1 MRVTLPE
8 NTQRA
13 SVMTAPGEH
22 YAKEIATA
30 GNEFAYSIYRHS
42 KLPLKVFEA
51 ARITT
56 AIINGCKV
64 CMNWRSARDIKL
76 LGIDGGVV
84 SNGEPPS
91 EAFYRA
97 LLDNEV
103 DNLDERELLAVRY
116 AREMGTNPKGLSKD
130 ESFWKELKAAF
141 TDMEITDLTYCIA
154 GWMGMGRVA
163 HVLGLDGDCSLTND

>member
-1 MRVTLPE
+1 MRISLPE
-8 NTQRA
+8 NMKTA
-13 SVMTAPGEH
+13 SVMTEPGEH
-22 YAKEIATA
+22 YAKEIASA

-42 KLPLKVFEA
+42 KLPLQVFEA

-84 SNGEPPS
+84 SNGEIPN
-91 EAFYRA
+91 EAFYKD
-97 LLDNEV
+97 LLDNEL
-103 DNLDERELLAVRY
+103 DNLNERELLAVKY
-116 AREMGTNPKGLSKD
+116 AREMGTNPKNLSKD
-130 ESFWKELKAAF
+130 ELFWKELKAAF

-163 HVLGLDGDCSLTND
+163 HVLGLDNACSLTID

>member
-1 MRVTLPE
+1 MRVSLPE
-8 NTQRA
+8 NMKI
-13 SVMTAPGEH
+13 SSIMTAQGEH

-64 CMNWRSARDIKL
+64 CMNWRAARDITL

-91 EAFYRA
+91 EAFYKD
-97 LLDNEV
+97 LLDNEL

-130 ESFWKELKAAF
+130 ESFWKELSAAF
-141 TDMEITDLTYCIA
+141 TDMEITDLTDCIA
-154 GWMGMGRVA
+154 GWRGMGRVA
-163 HVLGLDGDCSLTND
+163 HVLGLDGGCSLTTD